1 MSYFFKY
8 YRTNFY
14 FEKAIKYNELF
25 FSHNEELNDPFD
37 LKTDYIFEDNIQI
50 WKYVLLNERNTYEW
64 TPDFWYLSKFFDISN
79 IHLLSELNDLFKG
92 QKITNGI
99 SSLNKLLKDKKS
111 DVESIFA
118 KFKLNVE
125 NKDKDM
131 AMNALI
137 LVLTKKLTFALN
149 LKISSVSF
157 TTDAL
162 NSLMWAHYAD
172 GFKGCVII
180 YKSNSDLTID
190 LKHHYQ
196 SKDATSYKFQEVI
209 YSDKEKDIPL
219 LTSSINK
226 DNLINACLTK
236 NSFWNYEKEFR
247 LLTAIETDPIK
258 MIYRDKEIPSLR
270 DRVLYHNP
278 DAIAGIIFG
287 PRFNQDYINKIQII
301 LSENQIYGNN
311 DSYFIFSTELRP
323 NGNIK
328 IILGKEIRPKID
340 KQLQRIYKDTELNE
354 LLAAMKIKNE

>member
-25 FSHNEELNDPFD
+25 FSQNEELNDPFD
-37 LKTDYIFEDNIQI
+37 LKADYVFEDNIQI
-50 WKYVLLNERNTYEW
+50 WKDVLFNERNTNES

-79 IHLLSELNDLFKG
+79 IDLLIELNDLFKG
-92 QKITNGI
+92 EKITDGI

-125 NKDKDM
+125 NSYSDSV
-131 AMNALI
+131 MNTLI
-137 LVLTKKLTFALN
+137 IVLTKKLTFAIN

-196 SKDATSYKFQEVI
+196 SKDATSYTFQEVL

-219 LTSSINK
+219 LKSSINK
-226 DNLINACLTK
+226 DNLIKACLTK
-236 NSFWNYEKEFR
+236 NSFWNYEQEFR
-247 LLTAIETDPIK
+247 LLTSIETDPLH
-258 MIYRDKEIPSLR
+258 MIIHDKEIPSLR

-328 IILGKEIRPKID
+328 INLGKEIRPKINQ
-340 KQLQRIYKDTELNE
+340 KLQQIHKDNKLNE
-354 LLAAMKIKNE
+354 ILATMNIQNE